1 VIFKLHYYLILIL
14 RALTRL
20 GPYVLITRL
29 IFLAR
34 LVITKAK
41 TDFTVTFGLKSFKFC
56 FVDKG
61 AHRGGRGLF
70 IFREQIED
78 LMRFGHIFLR
88 DGDVA
93 LDIGANQGVYSLAF
107 ASAVGASGRVIAVE
121 PMTYACEALEQNK
134 KLNNYQNIDTYIGV
148 VSDKNCIIKL
158 DLSSGVGFASI
169 TRDHGGNETLK
180 VNSITLDEIAI
191 KYKLDRLDFIK
202 LDIEGAEKLAIN
214 GGVNTIKRFLPVI
227 CLECENDRF
236 NEMIALMC
244 SFDYEPKIF
253 NNSGNLVSCNDLNE
267 FIRSK
272 KNQIF
277 FIKKTI

>member
-1 VIFKLHYYLILIL
+1 M
-14 RALTRL
+14 
-20 GPYVLITRL
+20 LITRL
-29 IFLAR
+29 FLLAS
-34 LVITKAK
+34 LVITKTKAE
-41 TDFTVTFGLKSFKFC
+41 FTVTFGLKSFKFC

-78 LMRFGHIFLR
+78 LMRFGHIFLK

-93 LDIGANQGVYSLAF
+93 LDIGANQGIYSLAF

-134 KLNNYQNIDTYIGV
+134 NLNNFHNIDTYIGV
-148 VSDKNCIIKL
+148 MSDKNGIIKI
-158 DLSSGVGFASI
+158 DFSSGVGFASI
-169 TRDHGGNETLK
+169 TRDNGGNETLK

-191 KYKLDRLDFIK
+191 KYELERLDFIK

-214 GGVNTIKRFLPVI
+214 GGIKTIKRFLPVI

-253 NNSGNLVSCNDLNE
+253 NNSGNLVSCCNLDE

-277 FIKKTI
+277 FVGNN

>member
-1 VIFKLHYYLILIL
+1 MIFKLHYYLILIL
-14 RALTRL
+14 RALYRL
-20 GPYVLITRL
+20 GPYVLISRL
-29 IFLAR
+29 FFLAR

-70 IFREQIED
+70 LFREQIED
-78 LMRFGHIFLR
+78 LMRFGHIFLK

-93 LDIGANQGVYSLAF
+93 LDIGANQGIYSLAF
-107 ASAVGASGRVIAVE
+107 ASAVGASGHVIAVE

-148 VSDKNCIIKL
+148 VSDKNGIIKL
-158 DLSSGVGFASI
+158 DFSSGVGFASI
-169 TRDHGGNETLK
+169 TRDYGGNETLK

-191 KYKLDRLDFIK
+191 KYKLERLDFIK

-214 GGVNTIKRFLPVI
+214 GGVNTIKRFLPII

-236 NEMIALMC
+236 NEMIALMR
-244 SFDYEPKIF
+244 SFNYEPKIF
-253 NNSGNLVSCNDLNE
+253 NNSGNLVSCYDLNE

-277 FIKKTI
+277 FVEKK